1 MLGAAHL
8 ILDHQINL
16 FHWFLLILLI
26 LNFQE
31 LLMVLAARLIPD
43 HKMLF
48 LYQHLLFLEIP
59 VNRFKTP
66 HTPLTLPILILR
78 QELKQVLV
86 IHLTQGHKMQNAVFI
101 KVCGLYLIPLIL
113 IIYYPIITQLH
124 NFSRIAQICLLK
136 LYRAFRLICLFILLK
151 HP

>member
-1 MLGAAHL
+1 MPMAAHL

-31 LLMVLAARLIPD
+31 LLRVMAAHLIPD

-78 QELKQVLV
+78 QELK
-86 IHLTQGHKMQNAVFI
+86 
-101 KVCGLYLIPLIL
+101 
-113 IIYYPIITQLH
+113 
-124 NFSRIAQICLLK
+124 
-136 LYRAFRLICLFILLK
+136 
-151 HP
+151 